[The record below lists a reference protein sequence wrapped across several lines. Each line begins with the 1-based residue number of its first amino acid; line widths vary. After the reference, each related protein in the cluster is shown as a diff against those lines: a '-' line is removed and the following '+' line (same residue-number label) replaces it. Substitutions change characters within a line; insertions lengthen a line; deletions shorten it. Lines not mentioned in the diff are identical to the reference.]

1 MISKNTQDLTHPEKN
16 PFACLTRPELTSQP
30 INKTMKHMNKK
41 SCSTSLAAAAGLAL
55 LAIGLSPTAT
65 AVDTP
70 VLKADIYNTAGH
82 VQSGWT
88 GLLPT
93 NSGGPWT
100 SSFPDV
106 GGSGITI
113 DLAAGSGNSG
123 TRARSLPTTG
133 IVNGVDLNA
142 MYQDMV
148 FAAGGFDIKLT
159 GLTASKTYK
168 FNIYSWD
175 VPSGNSGDIRWNYS
189 LAGNKS
195 NPVDAGYVWQPN
207 TAVMTPAAN
216 TGITLAQKGTTLLS
230 TTFVATGT
238 SVDFF
243 SIGTVVVL
251 NGFELYEVVTPV
263 TANAGVDKTVTPGAP
278 SVQIGGSPTGLGGT
292 APYTY
297 LWSPSG
303 SLDDATLANPT
314 ATLSAPGTTTYT
326 VTVTDTLSAT
336 SSDTVTVTWP
346 ALAADAGADKSLTP
360 GAPSA
365 VLGGSPS
372 AIGGTPSYTYKWTPS
387 TGLSSDS
394 VANPTASPA
403 VTTIYTLEITDSAL
417 VVASDTV
424 TVNYPLAAN
433 AGPDRSL
440 SPLTPSAQIGGSPT
454 ACGGTGPFTYSWSP
468 STDLSSDTDANPTA
482 NPTATTTYTVT
493 VTDTATSATVQD
505 SVTVTYTVP
514 NPNLVSVDFKQSGG
528 TTCAGDTTL
537 TGTTMKNAV
546 NNTFTGQ
553 LGNWNALNIGTY
565 NQVSAIS
572 GLLTNGGGVATT
584 VKLALGRATGL
595 DNTAAGGW
603 RCSPNE
609 GALGGA
615 DQLRSESAYLY
626 YPTLTVDHYAWAVT
640 GLAPNS
646 DYRLTLFGTTGGTSN
661 IANSVAGTQDSE
673 GDWNWNTITSDATGR
688 ITGNFLAT
696 GGTPGLFG
704 MQIEGTLPSLPA
716 LVASAGADQSYT
728 DTPVS
733 IGGSPTA
740 SGGAGSGYTYS
751 WSPSTGLS
759 NATAANPTA
768 APATTTTYTVTV
780 NDGVSTA
787 ATDSVIV
794 TVGSATTP
802 YQTWADANAGGQA
815 ADLDY
820 NHDGVQN
827 GIAYF
832 MGMNGLA
839 TNPGVEAGKVTWPR
853 VGTVSSFEVQVSTNL
868 TDWSPAPSGV
878 DTSDPGK
885 VVYTLPVGASRTF
898 CRLSVVP

>member
-1 MISKNTQDLTHPEKN
+1 MNERN
-16 PFACLTRPELTSQP
+16 PSCPTTNS
-30 INKTMKHMNKK
+30 KTMKLLKK
-41 SCSTSLAAAAGLAL
+41 DYFSTALAAVVAAAL
-55 LAIGLSPTAT
+55 LAIGLTSTAL
-65 AVDTP
+65 AADTP
-70 VLKADIYNTAGH
+70 VFKADTYNAGGS

-93 NSGGPWT
+93 NAVGPWT
-100 SSFPDV
+100 SNFPNV
-106 GGSGITI
+106 GGSGITV
-113 DLAAGSGNSG
+113 DLSAGSGNSG
-123 TRARSLPTTG
+123 TRTRGLPTAG
-133 IVNGVDLNA
+133 IVNGVDLNT
-142 MYQDMV
+142 MYQGLV

-175 VPSGNSGDIRWNYS
+175 PPSGNSANIQWKYS
-189 LAGNKS
+189 LAGNRTS
-195 NPVDAGYVWQPN
+195 PVDAGYVWQPN
-207 TAVMTPAAN
+207 TALMTPAAN

-238 SVDFF
+238 SVNFF
-243 SIGTVVVL
+243 STGTVVVL

-263 TANAGVDKTVTPGAP
+263 AANAGVDKTVTPSAP
-278 SVQIGGSPTGLGGT
+278 SVQIGGSPTALGGT

-326 VTVTDTLSAT
+326 VTVTDSLSVT
-336 SSDTVTVTWP
+336 SSDTMTVTWP
-346 ALAADAGADKSLTP
+346 ALAANAGADKSLTP
-360 GAPSA
+360 SAPSA

-403 VTTIYTLEITDSAL
+403 VTTVYTLEITDSAL

-454 ACGGTGPFTYSWSP
+454 ANGGTGPFTYSWSP
-468 STDLSSDTDANPTA
+468 STDLSSDTVANPIANPT
-482 NPTATTTYTVT
+482 TTTTYTVT
-493 VTDTATSATVQD
+493 VTDTATSETVQD

-514 NPNLVSVDFKQSGG
+514 NANLISVDFKQGSG
-528 TTCAGDTTL
+528 TTCSGDTTL

-565 NQVSAIS
+565 NQNSAIS

-584 VKLALGRATGL
+584 VKLALGRAITGL

-603 RCSPNE
+603 RCSPGE
-609 GALGGA
+609 GALGGP

-626 YPTLTVDHYAWAVT
+626 FPTLTVDHFAWALT
-640 GLAPNS
+640 GLTPNAN
-646 DYRLTLFGTTGGTSN
+646 YRLTLFGSGSNTFTN
-661 IANSVAGTQDSE
+661 IANSVAGVADAE
-673 GDWNWNTITSDATGR
+673 GDWNWASIQADENGVIAGTLLTTGSNQ
-688 ITGNFLAT
+688 TF
-696 GGTPGLFG
+696 GLYG
-704 MQIEGTLPSLPA
+704 LQIEGAMPLLPA
-716 LVASAGADQSYT
+716 LVANAGADQTYT

-759 NATAANPTA
+759 SATAANPTA
-768 APATTTTYTVTV
+768 APAATTSYTVTV

-787 ATDSVIV
+787 VSDSVIV
-794 TVGSATTP
+794 TVGVVTTP
-802 YQTWADANAGGQA
+802 YQTWADANAGGGLPGE
-815 ADLDY
+815 DF
-820 NHDGVQN
+820 NNDGVEN

-839 TNPGVEAGKVTWPR
+839 TNPGVVGGSVTWPY
-853 VGTVSSFEVQVSTNL
+853 VNAVSSYTVQ
-868 TDWSPAPSGV
+868 
-878 DTSDPGK
+878 TSDDLSPTGWTDVLPDDPRLHDTGVGGSVTYDLLPPGPGRLFVRM
-885 VVYTLPVGASRTF
+885 VVTP
-898 CRLSVVP
+898 

>member
-1 MISKNTQDLTHPEKN
+1 MRIPNLIRTFIATP
-16 PFACLTRPELTSQP
+16 
-30 INKTMKHMNKK
+30 
-41 SCSTSLAAAAGLAL
+41 LAAVAVSAL
-55 LAIGLSPTAT
+55 LAIGLSPTAE
-65 AVDTP
+65 AADTP
-70 VLKADIYNTAGH
+70 VFKADIYNTAAN

-93 NSGGPWT
+93 NSVGPWT
-100 SSFPDV
+100 SNFPSV
-106 GGSGITI
+106 GGSDITV
-113 DLAAGSGNSG
+113 DLAAGGGNSG
-123 TRARSLPTTG
+123 TRTRGLPTTG
-133 IVNGVDLNA
+133 IVNGVDLNM
-142 MYQDMV
+142 MYRDLV

-175 VPSGNSGDIRWNYS
+175 PPGGNAANIQWRYS
-189 LAGNKS
+189 LAGNRT

-207 TAVMTPAAN
+207 TAAMTPAAN

-238 SVDFF
+238 SVNFF
-243 SIGTVVVL
+243 STGTVVVL
-251 NGFELYEVVTPV
+251 NGFELSEVVAPV
-263 TANAGVDKTVTPGAP
+263 AANAGADETVTPSAP
-278 SVQIGGSPTGLGGT
+278 SVQIGGSPTALGGT

-303 SLDDATLANPT
+303 SLNDATLANPT
-314 ATLSAPGTTTYT
+314 ATLSSPGTTTYT
-326 VTVTDTLSAT
+326 VTVTDALSVT
-336 SSDTVTVTWP
+336 STDTMTVTWP
-346 ALAADAGADKSLTP
+346 ALAANAGADKSLSP
-360 GAPSA
+360 SAPSA
-365 VLGGSPS
+365 VIGGSPS

-403 VTTIYTLEITDSAL
+403 VTTVYTLEITDSAS

-424 TVNYPLAAN
+424 TVHYPLAAN

-454 ACGGTGPFTYSWSP
+454 AGGGTGPFTYSWSP
-468 STDLSSDTDANPTA
+468 GTDLSSDTVANPTA
-482 NPTATTTYTVT
+482 NPTTTRTYTVT

-514 NPNLVSVDFKQSGG
+514 NPNLVSVDFKQGSG
-528 TTCAGDTTL
+528 TTCAGDTAL

-546 NNTFTGQ
+546 GNTFTGQ

-565 NQVSAIS
+565 NQNSAIS
-572 GLLTNGGGVATT
+572 GFLTNGGGLATA

-595 DNTAAGGW
+595 DSTAAGGW

-609 GALGGA
+609 GALGGP

-626 YPTLTVDHYAWAVT
+626 YPALTVDHYAWALT
-640 GLAPNS
+640 GLTPNA
-646 DYRLTLFGTTGGTSN
+646 DYRLTLFGSGSNTFTN
-661 IANSVAGTQDSE
+661 IANSVAGVADAE
-673 GDWNWNTITSDATGR
+673 GDWNWASIQADANGVIAGTLLTI
-688 ITGNFLAT
+688 GNNQTF
-696 GGTPGLFG
+696 GLYG
-704 MQIEGTLPSLPA
+704 VQIEGTMPLLPA
-716 LVASAGADQSYT
+716 LVANAGADQTYT

-740 SGGAGSGYTYS
+740 SGGADSGYTYS

-759 NATAANPTA
+759 SATAANPTA
-768 APATTTTYTVTV
+768 APAATTTYTVTV
-780 NDGVSTA
+780 SDGVSTA

-794 TVGSATTP
+794 TVGAATTP
-802 YQTWADANAGGQA
+802 YQTWADANAGGGTA
-815 ADLDY
+815 GEDF
-820 NHDGVQN
+820 NNDGVQN

-839 TNPGVEAGKVTWPR
+839 THPGVVGGSVTWPY
-853 VGTVSSFEVQVSTNL
+853 VNAVSSYKVQTSDDL
-868 TDWSPAPSGV
+868 SPSGWTDV
-878 DTSDPGK
+878 LPGDPRLRDTGVGGSVTYDLLPPGPGRLFVRM
-885 VVYTLPVGASRTF
+885 VVTP
-898 CRLSVVP
+898 

>member
-1 MISKNTQDLTHPEKN
+1 MYGRKPPCPT
-16 PFACLTRPELTSQP
+16 TSTK
-30 INKTMKHMNKK
+30 IMKLLKKTY
-41 SCSTSLAAAAGLAL
+41 CSTALAAVVAAAL
-55 LAIGLSPTAT
+55 VAIGLTTTAQ
-65 AVDTP
+65 AAHTP
-70 VLKADIYNTAGH
+70 VFKADTYNSGGS

-93 NSGGPWT
+93 NSVGPWT
-100 SSFPDV
+100 SNFSNV
-106 GGSGITI
+106 GGSGITV
-113 DLAAGSGNSG
+113 DLSAGSGNSG
-123 TRARSLPTTG
+123 TRTRSLPTTG
-133 IVNGVDLNA
+133 IVNGVNLNT
-142 MYQDMV
+142 MYQGLV
-148 FAAGGFDIKLT
+148 FAAGGFDIRLT

-175 VPSGNSGDIRWNYS
+175 PPSGNSANIQWRYS
-189 LAGNKS
+189 LAGNRT

-207 TAVMTPAAN
+207 TAAMTPAAN
-216 TGITLAQKGTTLLS
+216 TGITLAEKGTTLLS

-238 SVDFF
+238 SVNFF
-243 SIGTVVVL
+243 STGTVVVL
-251 NGFELYEVVTPV
+251 NGFELYEVVAPV
-263 TANAGVDKTVTPGAP
+263 AANAGVDKTVTPGTP
-278 SVQIGGSPTGLGGT
+278 SVQIGGSPTALGGT

-297 LWSPSG
+297 LWSPGG
-303 SLDDATLANPT
+303 SLNDATLANPT

-326 VTVTDTLSAT
+326 VTVTDALSVT
-336 SSDTVTVTWP
+336 SSDTMTVTWP
-346 ALAADAGADKSLTP
+346 ALAANAGADKSLTP
-360 GAPSA
+360 SASSA

-372 AIGGTPSYTYKWTPS
+372 VIGGTPPYTYKWTPS

-403 VTTIYTLEITDSAL
+403 VTTVYTLEITDSAL

-454 ACGGTGPFTYSWSP
+454 AGGGTGPFTYSWSP
-468 STDLSSDTDANPTA
+468 STDLSSATVANPTA
-482 NPTATTTYTVT
+482 NPTTTTTYTVT

-514 NPNLVSVDFKQSGG
+514 NANLISVDFKQASG

-537 TGTTMKNAV
+537 TGTTMKNADD
-546 NNTFTGQ
+546 NTFTGQ

-565 NQVSAIS
+565 NNNSAVS
-572 GLLTNGGGVATT
+572 GLLINGGGVATT

-609 GALGGA
+609 GALGGP

-626 YPTLTVDHYAWAVT
+626 FPALTVDHYAWALT
-640 GLAPNS
+640 GLTPNAS
-646 DYRLTLFGTTGGTSN
+646 YRLTLFGSGSNTFTN
-661 IANSVAGTQDSE
+661 IANSVAGVADAE
-673 GDWNWNTITSDATGR
+673 GDWNWASIQADANGVIAGTLST
-688 ITGNFLAT
+688 TGNNQTF
-696 GGTPGLFG
+696 GLYG
-704 MQIEGTLPSLPA
+704 LQIEGTMPLLPA
-716 LVASAGADQSYT
+716 LVANAGADQTFT

-733 IGGSPTA
+733 IGGSPSA

-759 NATAANPTA
+759 SATDANPTA

-787 ATDSVIV
+787 ATDSVLV
-794 TVGSATTP
+794 TVSVATPP
-802 YQTWADANAGGQA
+802 YQLWADAHAGGQA
-815 ADLDY
+815 ANLDF
-820 NHDGVQN
+820 NNDAVQN

-839 TNPGVEAGKVTWPR
+839 TNPGVVGGSVTWPY
-853 VGTVSSFEVQVSTNL
+853 VNPVSSYTVQTSEDL
-868 TDWSPAPSGV
+868 SPSGWTDV
-878 DTSDPGK
+878 LPGDPRLHDTGLGGSVTYDLLPPGPGRLFVRL
-885 VVYTLPVGASRTF
+885 VVTP
-898 CRLSVVP
+898 